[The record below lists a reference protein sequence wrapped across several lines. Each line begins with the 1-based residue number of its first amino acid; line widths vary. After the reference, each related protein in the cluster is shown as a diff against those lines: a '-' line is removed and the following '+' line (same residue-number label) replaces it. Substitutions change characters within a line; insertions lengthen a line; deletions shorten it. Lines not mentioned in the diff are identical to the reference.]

1 MKMLQEDFGGMEG
14 VYTEVKRNR
23 WQLLVKE
30 KHL

>member
-1 MKMLQEDFGGMEG
+1 MKIFQEDAGGIEG
-14 VYTEVKRNR
+14 GYIDVEKNR